1 MVVHA
6 STIKDILLHVN
17 LQLTECHGQAYD
29 GAANMA
35 GHLSGVATHLQAEEP
50 RMLFVHCMAH
60 CLNLFLQDCARN
72 CCCVRDA
79 LDLTTELASLI
90 HASPKR
96 LALFQKLKHELA
108 VGTPGL
114 KPFCP
119 TRWTVHTVALDAVLK
134 NYAVICTEL
143 EQIGK
148 ECYGEPSR
156 KASGLLALMEKFTTF
171 FGLKLSHLVFSATE
185 QL

>member
-1 MVVHA
+1 M
-6 STIKDILLHVN
+6 
-17 LQLTECHGQAYD
+17 
-29 GAANMA
+29 
-35 GHLSGVATHLQAEEP
+35 
-50 RMLFVHCMAH
+50 
-60 CLNLFLQDCARN
+60 
-72 CCCVRDA
+72 
-79 LDLTTELASLI
+79 ASLI
-90 HASPKR
+90 RASPKR

-119 TRWTVHTVALDAVLK
+119 TRWTVRTGALD
-134 NYAVICTEL
+134 AVICTEL
-143 EQIGK
+143 EQIGR

-185 QL
+185 QLSRTPQNSDINAQEATMAASAAARFLHRQRLESSFEYFYHLTVEEAKDLTHPPTIPRRQCRPHSWHTQDCSAR